1 MGPRM
6 SEVAQALVLTE
17 GDRLEGVL
25 RQSFG
30 VTTKDIAAVAA
41 AMYQGFREATSL
53 HPKGFGGTNAWAQG
67 TSAMRVLMIPKGWRA
82 EDPLGQ
88 PRVVS
93 RDKKI
98 SITLSSG
105 NAFTGV
111 ADQIPQ
117 TRNDK
122 GSQTVSS
129 VNFNAR
135 QGQLFPAD
143 AIDHKSNVATP
154 PGQVLWIFLYFIDL
168 DNEEIRYELS
178 QPTSMSDA
186 DKVSGWSTR
195 LVFSPM
201 QLEPIME
208 EYSDDDAS
216 DIDIE
221 VTPKLL

>member
-1 MGPRM
+1 M
-6 SEVAQALVLTE
+6 SELAQALVLTDS
-17 GDRLEGVL
+17 DRLEGVL

-30 VTTKDIAAVAA
+30 ITTKDIAAVVA
-41 AMYQGFREATSL
+41 AMYLGFSEATSL

-67 TSAMRVLMIPKGWRA
+67 TSAMRALLIPKGWRA

-93 RDKKI
+93 RDKKT

-122 GSQTVSS
+122 GSQTASS

-135 QGQLFPAD
+135 QGQLFPANPVNQE
-143 AIDHKSNVATP
+143 SNVATP

-195 LVFSPM
+195 LVFPSM
-201 QLEPIME
+201 KLEPTLD
-208 EYSDDDAS
+208 EYSDGGES